1 MPPDLR
7 VPPLLRSRP
16 AAPFRVRLREQL
28 ANEKAMLT
36 PGVSDAITALLVA
49 RAGFEACY
57 LSGAGIAN
65 AQFGI
70 ADVGL
75 VSQAEVVEQARRVCL
90 AVDLPVI
97 ADADTGYGNPLNV
110 MRTVAELE
118 RAGVAAVQLEDQVT
132 PKRCGHFSGKEV
144 IPASEMIAKIHAA
157 RDAASDPNLML
168 IARTDAIQVLG
179 FDEAIARGRAYRDA
193 GADIVFVEAPRT
205 IDELRRIPRE
215 IPGVPHLVNVVEG
228 GTTPVLPKRE
238 YEELGY
244 RVVLYANL
252 ALRAAVFAVRDALA
266 HLRREGDSLGLTDR
280 ILEWSARQELVH
292 LNEVKA
298 LEEHYGSDA
307 VAERSQSRKSEL
319 Q

>member
-1 MPPDLR
+1 MPPNLR
-7 VPPLLRSRP
+7 VPSLLRSRP
-16 AAPFRVRLREQL
+16 AAPLRVRLREQI
-28 ANEKAMLT
+28 ANEKALLT
-36 PGVSDAITALLVA
+36 PGVPDAITALLVA

-110 MRTVAELE
+110 MRTIAELE
-118 RAGVAAVQLEDQVT
+118 RAGVAAIQLEDQVT

-144 IPASEMIAKIHAA
+144 IPLPEMIAKIHAA

-179 FDEAIARGRAYRDA
+179 FDEAIVRGRAYRDA
-193 GADIVFVEAPRT
+193 GADVVFVEAPRT
-205 IDELRRIPRE
+205 LDELRRIPQE

-228 GTTPVLPKRE
+228 GTTPVLSKRE
-238 YEELGY
+238 YEKLGF

-252 ALRAAVFAVRDALA
+252 ALRASVFAVRNALD

-292 LNEVKA
+292 LDEVKA
-298 LEEHYGSDA
+298 LEERYGSDA
-307 VAERSQSRKSEL
+307 VAEWSPSRKSEL